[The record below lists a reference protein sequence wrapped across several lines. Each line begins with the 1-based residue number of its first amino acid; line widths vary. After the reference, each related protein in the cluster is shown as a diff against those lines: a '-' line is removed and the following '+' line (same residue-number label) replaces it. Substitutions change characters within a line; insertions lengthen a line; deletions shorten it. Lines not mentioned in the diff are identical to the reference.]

1 MLYCDEIYKSIA
13 KKEIS
18 SAALVVDESMYSLFY
33 DANEDIESSFRND
46 HKVRDIFRE
55 PSVSNMLNITR
66 ALNIFVFNKNC
77 QRQKAEGVQ

>member
-18 SAALVVDESMYSLFY
+18 SAALVLDESMYSLFY

-46 HKVRDIFRE
+46 HKTKSNRFTFIFATIR
-55 PSVSNMLNITR
+55 SKS
-66 ALNIFVFNKNC
+66 A
-77 QRQKAEGVQ
+77 